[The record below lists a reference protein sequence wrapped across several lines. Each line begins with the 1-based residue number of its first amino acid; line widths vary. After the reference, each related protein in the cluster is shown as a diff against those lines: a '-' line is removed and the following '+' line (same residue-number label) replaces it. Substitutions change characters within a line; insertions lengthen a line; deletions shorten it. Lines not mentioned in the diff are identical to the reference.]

1 MIMTK
6 IQKTTIALVIAYII
20 YEISLSIWD
29 PEANIRVDLLIIY
42 PILIVL
48 IIISLVQKFKK

>member
-1 MIMTK
+1 MTK
-6 IQKTTIALVIAYII
+6 IQKTTIGLIAAYILW
-20 YEISLSIWD
+20 EIFVQIKT

-48 IIISLVQKFKK
+48 IIVSLVQKFKK

>member
-1 MIMTK
+1 MTK
-6 IQKTTIALVIAYII
+6 IQKVTIGLIIAYILW
-20 YEISLSIWD
+20 EVSVRIWS
-29 PEANIRVDLLIIY
+29 PEANIRVDLLFIY

>member
-1 MIMTK
+1 MTK
-6 IQKTTIALVIAYII
+6 IQKTTIVLVIAYII
-20 YEISLSIWD
+20 YEISLRIWD

>member
-20 YEISLSIWD
+20 YEISLRIWD

-48 IIISLVQKFKK
+48 IVISLVQKFKK